1 MATRYFLSF
10 FLAAL
15 LAGCG
20 GGDNASTTSNPSS
33 ATPAETSVASTISP
47 TISGDPATVVAVGA
61 PYLFTPASS
70 DADGGELSF
79 TIKNMPVWARF
90 NNATGALTGTPS
102 TADVGNY
109 PGIVITVLDGAS
121 SAVLP
126 AFSIAVTATP
136 ATVAAGPSIS
146 GSPLT
151 SVLVG
156 AGYAFTPSATDSDGN
171 PLTFT
176 IQNKPSWAIFN
187 TSTGELSGTPAAGD
201 VGSTPGIVISATD
214 GTHSVSLPA
223 FSIAVVQSTN
233 NTATLSWTPPT
244 QNTNGTALVNLAGY
258 RVYYG
263 TSPSALKTVVQIASA
278 GTSDYTVT
286 NLTAAT
292 WYFSVKAYTAAN
304 TESSFSSTV
313 SKKIL

>member
-1 MATRYFLSF
+1 MATRYFLGF

-20 GGDNASTTSNPSS
+20 GGGSASTSDSPSS
-33 ATPAETSVASTISP
+33 ATPSGTPVSITTSP
-47 TISGDPATVVAVGA
+47 TISGQPATGVAVGA
-61 PYLFTPASS
+61 PYVFTPATS
-70 DADGGELSF
+70 DVDGGELSF
-79 TIKNMPVWARF
+79 SVKNLPAWALF
-90 NNATGALTGTPS
+90 NNVTGELSGTPS
-102 TADVGNY
+102 AADVGNY
-109 PGIVITVLDGAS
+109 TGIVITVLDGTA

-136 ATVAAGPSIS
+136 TTVAGGPSIS
-146 GSPLT
+146 GIPLT
-151 SVLVG
+151 SVLAG
-156 AGYAFTPSATDSDGN
+156 AGYAFTPSAADSDGI

-176 IQNKPSWAIFN
+176 IQNKPTWATFN

-201 VGSTPGIVISATD
+201 VGSTTGIVISATD
-214 GTHSVSLPA
+214 GTQSVSLPA

-244 QNTNGTALVNLAGY
+244 QNTDGTPLVNLAGY
-258 RVYYG
+258 RIYYG
-263 TSPSALKTVVQIASA
+263 TSASA
-278 GTSDYTVT
+278 MTTVIQISNAGAST
-286 NLTAAT
+286 HTVINLTPAT

-313 SKKIL
+313 SKTIL

>member
-1 MATRYFLSF
+1 MTIRYFLSF

-20 GGDNASTTSNPSS
+20 GGDNASTTNNPNS
-33 ATPAETSVASTISP
+33 ATPAETAVSVTTSP
-47 TISGDPATVVAVGA
+47 TISGDPATVVAVSA
-61 PYLFTPASS
+61 PYFFTPATS

-79 TIKNMPVWARF
+79 TIKNLPAWAMF
-90 NNATGALTGTPS
+90 NNVTGALTGTPT
-102 TADVGNY
+102 TADVGTY
-109 PGIVITVLDGAS
+109 PGIVISVLDGAS

-126 AFSIAVTATP
+126 TFSIAVTATP
-136 ATVAAGPSIS
+136 ATAAAGPSIS

-176 IQNKPSWAIFN
+176 IQNKPSWATFN
-187 TSTGELSGTPAAGD
+187 TSTGELSGTPTAGD
-201 VGSTPGIVISATD
+201 VGSTPAIVISAGD
-214 GTHSVSLPA
+214 GSQSVSLPA
-223 FSIAVVQSTN
+223 FAIAVVQSTN

-244 QNTNGTALVNLAGY
+244 QNTDGTPLINLAGY
-258 RVYYG
+258 NIYYG
-263 TSPSALKTVVQIASA
+263 TSASAMTTVIKITNA
-278 GTSDYTVT
+278 GTSTHTVT

>member
-1 MATRYFLSF
+1 MATRYFLGF

-20 GGDNASTTSNPSS
+20 GGGSASTSDNPTSS
-33 ATPAETSVASTISP
+33 TPAGTPVAITTSP
-47 TISGDPATVVAVGA
+47 TISGEPATAVAVGA
-61 PYLFTPASS
+61 PYLFTPATS

-79 TIKNMPVWARF
+79 TIKNLPTWARF
-90 NNATGALTGTPS
+90 NNVTGALTGTPT

-109 PGIVITVLDGAS
+109 TGIVITVLDGTA

-136 ATVAAGPSIS
+136 VGAVAGPSIS
-146 GSPLT
+146 GLPLT
-151 SVLVG
+151 SGLVG
-156 AGYAFTPSATDSDGN
+156 AGYAFTPSAADSDGI

-176 IQNKPSWAIFN
+176 IQNQPSWAAFN

-201 VGSTPGIVISATD
+201 VGSTAGIVISATD
-214 GTHSVSLPA
+214 GTQTVSLPA
-223 FSIAVVQSTN
+223 FSIDVVQSTN

-244 QNTNGTALVNLAGY
+244 QNTNGTPLVNLAGY
-258 RVYYG
+258 RIYYG
-263 TSPSALKTVVQIASA
+263 TSASA
-278 GTSDYTVT
+278 MTTVIQIKSPGTSTHTVT
-286 NLTAAT
+286 NLTPAT

-304 TESSFSSTV
+304 TESSFSATV
-313 SKKIL
+313 SKTIL

>member
-1 MATRYFLSF
+1 
-10 FLAAL
+10 
-15 LAGCG
+15 
-20 GGDNASTTSNPSS
+20 
-33 ATPAETSVASTISP
+33 
-47 TISGDPATVVAVGA
+47 VAVGA
-61 PYLFTPASS
+61 PYVFTPATS
-70 DADGGELSF
+70 DVDGGELSF
-79 TIKNMPVWARF
+79 SIKNLPVWALF
-90 NNATGALTGTPS
+90 NNVTGELSGAPTA
-102 TADVGNY
+102 ADVGNY
-109 PGIVITVLDGAS
+109 PGIVITVLDGTA

-136 ATVAAGPSIS
+136 TTVAAGPSIS

-156 AGYAFTPSATDSDGN
+156 AGYAFTPSAADSDGI

-176 IQNKPSWAIFN
+176 IQNKPSWATFN

-201 VGSTPGIVISATD
+201 VGSAPGIVISATD
-214 GTHSVSLPA
+214 GTQSVSLPA

-244 QNTNGTALVNLAGY
+244 QNTNGTPLVNLAGY
-258 RVYYG
+258 RIYYG
-263 TSPSALKTVVQIASA
+263 TSASA
-278 GTSDYTVT
+278 MTTVIQLANAGSSTHTVT
-286 NLTAAT
+286 NLTPAT

-313 SKKIL
+313 SKTIL

>member
-1 MATRYFLSF
+1 MATRYFVGF

-20 GGDNASTTSNPSS
+20 GGGSAGTSNNPNS
-33 ATPAETSVASTISP
+33 ASPDGTPVSLTTSP
-47 TISGDPATVVAVGA
+47 TISGDPATVVAVDA
-61 PYLFTPASS
+61 PYFFAPATSA
-70 DADGGELSF
+70 ADGGQLSF

-90 NNATGALTGTPS
+90 DNATGALTGTPS
-102 TADVGNY
+102 TAEIGNY
-109 PGIVITVLDGAS
+109 PGIVITVLDGAA

-136 ATVAAGPSIS
+136 PTGAAGPSIS
-146 GSPLT
+146 GIPLT

-156 AGYAFTPSATDSDGN
+156 AGYAFTPSATDSDGT

-176 IQNKPSWAIFN
+176 IENKPSWATFN

-201 VGSTPGIVISATD
+201 VGSTPGIVISAGD
-214 GTHSVSLPA
+214 GTQSVSLPA

-233 NTATLSWTPPT
+233 NAATLSWTPPT
-244 QNTNGTALVNLAGY
+244 QNTDGSALINLAGY
-258 RVYYG
+258 RIYYG
-263 TSPSALKTVVQIASA
+263 TSASHMTTVIQIANA
-278 GTSDYTVT
+278 GTSTHTVS

-292 WYFSVKAYTAAN
+292 WYFSVKAYTRAN

-313 SKKIL
+313 SKTIL

>member
-1 MATRYFLSF
+1 MTTRYFLGF

-20 GGDNASTTSNPSS
+20 GGGSASTSTDPTSS
-33 ATPAETSVASTISP
+33 TPAETPTTLTTSP
-47 TISGDPATVVAVGA
+47 TISGEPATVVGVGG
-61 PYLFTPASS
+61 PYLFTPATS
-70 DADGGELSF
+70 DVDGGELSF
-79 TIKNMPVWARF
+79 TIKNLPGWATF
-90 NNATGALTGTPS
+90 NNVTGELIGTP
-102 TADVGNY
+102 TAADVGNY
-109 PGIVITVLDGAS
+109 PGIVITVLDGTA

-136 ATVAAGPSIS
+136 VAAASGPTIS
-146 GSPLT
+146 GTPLT

-156 AGYAFTPSATDSDGN
+156 AGYAFTPSASDSDGN

-176 IQNKPSWAIFN
+176 VQNKPSWATFN

-201 VGSTPGIVISATD
+201 VGSSSGIIISATD
-214 GTHSVSLPA
+214 GSESVSLPA

-233 NTATLSWTPPT
+233 NSATLSWTPPT
-244 QNTNGTALVNLAGY
+244 QNTDGTPLINLAGY
-258 RVYYG
+258 RIYYG
-263 TSPSALKTVVQIASA
+263 TSAAAMTTVIQISNS
-278 GTSDYTVT
+278 GTSTHTVS

-313 SKKIL
+313 SKTIL